1 METPRLFVRFVVPVL
16 DEHSERATGIF
27 QVRNMCRRSELT
39 PPIDRRIC
47 RAFDWF
53 GENLPVPPVVKERD
67 DGLCWFRR
75 EPGDPRAPDA
85 HEAIR
90 RAFQLASY
98 LRRVGMS
105 VETLQTDRPGKVLY
119 TDRWQIVAVP
129 EPSTPTGYVV
139 RHARRPFVAC

>member
-1 METPRLFVRFVVPVL
+1 METSQLFVRFVVPVRHE
-16 DEHSERATGIF
+16 DSTRATGIF

-39 PPIDRRIC
+39 MPIDRRIC

-53 GENLPVPPVVKERD
+53 GDNLPVPPVVKERD

-75 EPGDPRAPDA
+75 EPEDPRAPDA

-98 LRRVGMS
+98 LRSVGMS
-105 VETLQTDRPGKVLY
+105 VETVQTDTPGEVLY
-119 TDRWQIVAVP
+119 SDRWQIVAVP
-129 EPSTPTGYVV
+129 GPSTPTGLVV
-139 RHARRPFVAC
+139 EYAERPFIA